1 MWMHRIKLVEVVHFT
16 VLHPGKLISFAGV
29 VAADDIARSIIT

>member
-1 MWMHRIKLVEVVHFT
+1 MEVVHFT

-29 VAADDIARSIIT
+29 VAADDIACCIT

>member
-1 MWMHRIKLVEVVHFT
+1 MEVVHFT

-29 VAADDIARSIIT
+29 VAAADDIACSIT